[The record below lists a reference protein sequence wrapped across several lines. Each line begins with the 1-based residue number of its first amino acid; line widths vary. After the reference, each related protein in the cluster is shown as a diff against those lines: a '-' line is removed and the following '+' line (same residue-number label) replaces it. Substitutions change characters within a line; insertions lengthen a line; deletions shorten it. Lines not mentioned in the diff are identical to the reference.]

1 MKYKIDIE
9 EFLRKN
15 NLTQT
20 QLGDYLGI
28 GQPQISGICH
38 GKPIAQKHIEKIL
51 ENEEWDLSMVTE
63 DSSKKKRDD
72 VIMSREVFELLKQ
85 QTDTILSQQRTIET
99 LSNKGGGVRPEDN
112 ADYAAASGSDLEE

>member
-38 GKPIAQKHIEKIL
+38 GKPIAQKHIENIP
-51 ENEEWDLSMVTE
+51 ETIISFREALSPVLFL
-63 DSSKKKRDD
+63 SKANSFGIIGHGLCGK
-72 VIMSREVFELLKQ
+72 S
-85 QTDTILSQQRTIET
+85 
-99 LSNKGGGVRPEDN
+99 
-112 ADYAAASGSDLEE
+112 